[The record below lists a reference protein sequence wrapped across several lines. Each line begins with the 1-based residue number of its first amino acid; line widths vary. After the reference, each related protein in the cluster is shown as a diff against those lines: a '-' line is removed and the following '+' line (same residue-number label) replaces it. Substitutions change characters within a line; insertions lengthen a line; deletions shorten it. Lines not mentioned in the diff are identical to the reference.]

1 MQFYQQLEIH
11 TLKVYTFEN
20 GHGKYQDIYS
30 ENIFIEDIHELS
42 KNEIGELASET
53 ATKLM
58 DGKVSLDSISYD
70 SVYDKTISY
79 FEESNK
85 NSYLEPYDI
94 KIEFPDDIF
103 INDERPPLS
112 SKYTLDL
119 IIDDLGQDTEE
130 INLEIPDAYYAL
142 NGNLDKLQKLIQNY
156 AYEFYNLKILTE
168 EIMQFGDEEEL
179 NLLTEDFLH
188 GDLLSDLESYGD
200 FKASDERG
208 LPELR
213 SFVND
218 PITWVVEDKSLIL
231 YNHRI
236 HQTVFDTTFSGIA
249 TNEDSDSAIITFV
262 EEGFS
267 GFALDDLSVEKDNIT
282 IEGK

>member
-1 MQFYQQLEIH
+1 M
-11 TLKVYTFEN
+11 
-20 GHGKYQDIYS
+20 
-30 ENIFIEDIHELS
+30 
-42 KNEIGELASET
+42 
-53 ATKLM
+53 
-58 DGKVSLDSISYD
+58 
-70 SVYDKTISY
+70 
-79 FEESNK
+79 
-85 NSYLEPYDI
+85 
-94 KIEFPDDIF
+94 
-103 INDERPPLS
+103 
-112 SKYTLDL
+112 
-119 IIDDLGQDTEE
+119 
-130 INLEIPDAYYAL
+130 
-142 NGNLDKLQKLIQNY
+142 
-156 AYEFYNLKILTE
+156 
-168 EIMQFGDEEEL
+168 